1 MSREFLLSKTFDE
14 LSVGDR
20 QVTRARTIT
29 EADVVA
35 WCALTGD
42 WFRLHSDKEYAAT
55 TAFGERIAPG
65 LMVLAFSS
73 GLGVPPDSETI
84 VANYGMDRVRY
95 TKAVPIGATVHAT
108 IEVTEKNERDAD
120 TGIVVLQWQ
129 ILDQHGDVVSVRTM
143 RVILTKARQAAA

>member
-1 MSREFLLSKTFDE
+1 MSREFLLSKSYDE

-35 WCALTGD
+35 WCALTAD
-42 WFRLHSDKEYAAT
+42 WFRLHSDKVYAEST
-55 TAFGERIAPG
+55 VFGERIAPG

-95 TKAVPIGATVHAT
+95 TKPVPIGATVHAT
-108 IEVTEKNERDAD
+108 IEVVDKQERDAD
-120 TGIVVLQWQ
+120 TGIVILQWE
-129 ILDQHGDVVSVRTM
+129 IVDEHDEVVSIRTM
-143 RVILTKARQAAA
+143 RVILNKSREVAA